1 MHKRIINL
9 HLISDST
16 GETLSSVSRAV
27 MSQFENIEAN
37 ESWSYKLIRKLVL
50 IRALYAPS
58 KLLLMQDPT
67 NGIEPQYAERLVQ
80 YLAQLPNT
88 TCIISSADD
97 FVCKHQIFTHYLL
110 SNGKLEK
117 NS

>member
-1 MHKRIINL
+1 
-9 HLISDST
+9 
-16 GETLSSVSRAV
+16 
-27 MSQFENIEAN
+27 
-37 ESWSYKLIRKLVL
+37 
-50 IRALYAPS
+50 
-58 KLLLMQDPT
+58 MQDPT

-80 YLAQLPNT
+80 YIAQLPNT

-117 NS
+117 KS